1 MSYNAADCNV
11 GSMMVGYHGQMNN
24 NAYNSNLFCAGRGAA
39 SIDGRC
45 ICPGTKDTMPYMAA
59 QNQGP
64 EQNAAMG
71 PMDPVGH
78 QLVMERKPPS
88 WHYQS

>member
-1 MSYNAADCNV
+1 MV
-11 GSMMVGYHGQMNN
+11 GSNVNASN
-24 NAYNSNLFCAGRGAA
+24 NAYKSNLFCAGRGAA

-45 ICPGTKDTMPYMAA
+45 ICPGTRDTMPYMPA
-59 QNQGP
+59 QNPGP
-64 EQNAAMG
+64 EQMSAMG

-88 WHYQS
+88 WNYQA